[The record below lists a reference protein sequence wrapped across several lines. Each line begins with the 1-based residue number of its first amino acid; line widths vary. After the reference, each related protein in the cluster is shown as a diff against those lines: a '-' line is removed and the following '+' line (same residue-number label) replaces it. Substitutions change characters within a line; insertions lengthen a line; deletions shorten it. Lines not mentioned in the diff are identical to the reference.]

1 MGVEDMNL
9 AQVIKV
15 VGVGGGGGN
24 AVNRMIENG
33 IRGVEFVA
41 INTDK
46 QALACSKADKTIQ
59 IGEKI
64 TKGQGAGANPDI
76 GRKAAEESRGEIEK
90 ILEDADMVFVTA
102 GMGGGTG
109 TGAAPVVASIAKE
122 KGILTVG
129 IVTKPFSFELKRRMA
144 QAEEGIAALREAVD
158 TIIVIPN
165 DKLLQLCSAKTTVK
179 EAFKMADET
188 LRQGVQGISE
198 LINTAGDMNADF
210 ADVTRIMKDA
220 GFAHMGIGSASGDN
234 RAEEAARMA
243 IASPLLETSIDGAT
257 GILINVTGG
266 EELTLLEVNTA
277 ANLIHS
283 CADANAEVIF
293 GMAIDESMGD
303 EIAIT
308 VIATGCQ
315 SSKKQDLE
323 SLQVTDFNKTRGVTP
338 QTPAEPTNF
347 GSEDLQLPE
356 FMRKSNIDF

>member
-1 MGVEDMNL
+1 MAMEDMNL

-24 AVNRMIENG
+24 AVNRMVESG
-33 IRGVEFVA
+33 IHGVEFVA

-46 QALACSKADKTIQ
+46 QALACSKADTKIQ

-64 TKGQGAGANPDI
+64 TKGQGAGANPEV
-76 GRKAAEESRGEIEK
+76 GRKAAEESRSEIEK
-90 ILEDADMVFVTA
+90 VLENADMVFVTA

-109 TGAAPVVASIAKE
+109 TGAAPVVAAIAKE

-129 IVTKPFSFELKRRMA
+129 IVTKPFSFEMKHRMN
-144 QAEEGIAALREAVD
+144 QAEEGIAALRESVD

-165 DKLLQLCSAKTTVK
+165 EKLLQLCSAKTTIK

-188 LRQGVQGISE
+188 LRQGVSGISD
-198 LINTAGDMNADF
+198 LINTAGDVNADF

-220 GFAHMGIGSASGDN
+220 GYAHMGIGYASGEN

-266 EELTLLEVNTA
+266 GELTLLEVNAA
-277 ANLIHS
+277 ANLIHN
-283 CADANAEVIF
+283 CADPNAEVIF

-303 EIAIT
+303 EISIT

-315 SSKKQDLE
+315 SGRKDLE
-323 SLQVTDFNKTRGVTP
+323 DLKVPNFDKVRGITP
-338 QTPAEPTNF
+338 QSAAEPTNF

-356 FMRKSNIDF
+356 FMRRSNLDS

>member
-1 MGVEDMNL
+1 MATDEMNL

-24 AVNRMIENG
+24 AVNRMVESG
-33 IRGVEFVA
+33 IKGVEFIA

-46 QALACSKADKTIQ
+46 QALACSKAATKIQ

-64 TKGQGAGANPDI
+64 TGGKGAGANPEI
-76 GRKAAEESRGEIEK
+76 GRKAAEESRGDIEK
-90 ILEDADMVFVTA
+90 ALEGADMVFVTA

-109 TGAAPVVASIAKE
+109 TGAAPIVASIAKE

-129 IVTKPFSFELKRRMA
+129 IVTKPFLYELKRRMA
-144 QAEEGIAALREAVD
+144 QAEEGIAALREVVD

-165 DKLLQLCSAKTTVK
+165 DKLLQLCSAKTTMK
-179 EAFKMADET
+179 EALKMADET

-198 LINTAGDMNADF
+198 LINTTGDMNADF

-220 GFAHMGIGSASGDN
+220 GFAHMGIGRASGDN

-243 IASPLLETSIDGAT
+243 IDSPLLETSIDGAT

-266 EELTLLEVNTA
+266 EELTLLEINAA

-283 CADANAEVIF
+283 CADPNAEVIF
-293 GMAIDESMGD
+293 GMVIDENMGD
-303 EIAIT
+303 DISIT
-308 VIATGCQ
+308 VIATGCHAA
-315 SSKKQDLE
+315 KKMELD
-323 SLQVTDFNKTRGVTP
+323 SLNVTNFNRPAGVTP
-338 QTPAEPTNF
+338 QGGVEPTNF
-347 GSEDLQLPE
+347 GTEDLQLPN
-356 FMRKSNIDF
+356 FMKRNFD

>member
-1 MGVEDMNL
+1 MAIEDMNL

-15 VGVGGGGGN
+15 IGVGGGGGN
-24 AVNRMIENG
+24 AVNRMVESG

-46 QALACSKADKTIQ
+46 QALTRSKADKTVQ
-59 IGEKI
+59 IGDKI
-64 TKGQGAGANPDI
+64 TKGQGAGANPEI
-76 GRKAAEESRGEIEK
+76 GRKAAEESRSEIEK

-129 IVTKPFSFELKRRMA
+129 IVTKPFSFELKRRMN
-144 QAEEGIAALREAVD
+144 QAEEGIAALRESVD

-165 DKLLQLCSAKTTVK
+165 DKLLQLCSAKTTVN

-188 LRQGVQGISE
+188 LRQGVSGISE

-220 GFAHMGIGSASGDN
+220 GFAHMGIGRATGDN

-243 IASPLLETSIDGAT
+243 IDSPLLETSIDGAT

-266 EELTLLEVNTA
+266 EELTLLEVNAA

-308 VIATGCQ
+308 VIATGC
-315 SSKKQDLE
+315 SAGRKKDLDE
-323 SLQVTDFNKTRGVTP
+323 LKVTEFKRTAGLTP

-347 GSEDLQLPE
+347 GTEDLKLPD
-356 FMRKSNIDF
+356 FMTKPNF

>member
-1 MGVEDMNL
+1 MAFEDMNL

-24 AVNRMIENG
+24 AVNRMVENG

-46 QALACSKADKTIQ
+46 QALTCSKADKTIQ

-76 GRKAAEESRGEIEK
+76 GRKAAEESRAEIEK

-129 IVTKPFSFELKRRMA
+129 IVTKPFSFELKRRMN

-188 LRQGVQGISE
+188 LRQGVSGISE
-198 LINTAGDMNADF
+198 LINTEGDINADF

-220 GFAHMGIGSASGDN
+220 GYAHMGIGSASGDN

-266 EELTLLEVNTA
+266 EDLTLLEVNA
-277 ANLIHS
+277 AVNLVHS

-293 GMAIDESMGD
+293 GMAINENMGD
-303 EIAIT
+303 EISIT
-308 VIATGCQ
+308 VIATGCN
-315 SSKKQDLE
+315 SSKKPDLDDLKVPE
-323 SLQVTDFNKTRGVTP
+323 FKKPLGVIS
-338 QTPAEPTNF
+338 QSASEPTNF
-347 GSEDLQLPE
+347 GTEDLQLPG
-356 FMRKSNIDF
+356 FMKKTDF

>member
-1 MGVEDMNL
+1 MAIDDMNL

-15 VGVGGGGGN
+15 IGVGGGGGN
-24 AVNRMIENG
+24 AVNRMVESG

-46 QALACSKADKTIQ
+46 QALTCSKADHTIQ
-59 IGEKI
+59 IGDKL
-64 TKGQGAGANPDI
+64 TKGQGAGANPEI
-76 GRKAAEESRGEIEK
+76 GRKAAEESRAEIERM
-90 ILEDADMVFVTA
+90 LENTDMVFVTA

-129 IVTKPFSFELKRRMA
+129 IVTKPFSFELKRRMC

-188 LRQGVQGISE
+188 LRQGVSGISE

-220 GFAHMGIGSASGDN
+220 GYAHMGIGSASGDN

-243 IASPLLETSIDGAT
+243 IDSPLLETSIDGAT

-266 EELTLLEVNTA
+266 EELTLLEVNAA

-303 EIAIT
+303 TISIT
-308 VIATGCQ
+308 VIATGCA
-315 SSKKQDLE
+315 SGRKQDLDD
-323 SLQVTDFNKTRGVTP
+323 LKVPDFTRAAGITP
-338 QTPAEPTNF
+338 QAPAEPTNF
-347 GSEDLQLPE
+347 GTEDLQLPE
-356 FMRKSNIDF
+356 FMRKPNF

>member
-1 MGVEDMNL
+1 MEDMNL

-24 AVNRMIENG
+24 AVNRMVESG

-46 QALACSKADKTIQ
+46 QALAYSKADTKIQ

-64 TKGQGAGANPDI
+64 TKGQGAGANPEV
-76 GRKAAEESRGEIEK
+76 GRKAAEESRSEIEK

-109 TGAAPVVASIAKE
+109 TGAAPVVAGIAKE

-129 IVTKPFSFELKRRMA
+129 IVTKPFSFEMKHRMA
-144 QAEEGIAALREAVD
+144 QAEEGIAALRECVD

-165 DKLLQLCSAKTTVK
+165 EKLLQLCSAKTTIK

-188 LRQGVQGISE
+188 LRQGVSGISE
-198 LINTAGDMNADF
+198 LINMPGEVNADF

-220 GFAHMGIGSASGDN
+220 GYAHMGIGRAGGDN

-266 EELTLLEVNTA
+266 AELTLLEVTAA
-277 ANLIHS
+277 ANLIHN

-303 EIAIT
+303 EISIT
-308 VIATGCQ
+308 VIATGCH
-315 SSKKQDLE
+315 SGKKKDLE
-323 SLQVTDFNKTRGVTP
+323 DLTVPSFDKVRGVVP
-338 QTPAEPTNF
+338 QTPSEPTNF
-347 GSEDLQLPE
+347 GSEDLQLPD
-356 FMRKSNIDF
+356 FMKKSNIEF

>member
-1 MGVEDMNL
+1 MATDGMNL

-24 AVNRMIENG
+24 AINRMVESG
-33 IRGVEFVA
+33 IKGVEFLA

-46 QALACSKADKTIQ
+46 QALACSKATQKIQ

-64 TKGQGAGANPDI
+64 TGGQGAGANPEI
-76 GRKAAEESRGEIEK
+76 GRKSAEENRSEIEK
-90 ILEDADMVFVTA
+90 ALENADMVFVTA

-129 IVTKPFSFELKRRMA
+129 IVTKPFAFELKRRMA
-144 QAEEGIAALREAVD
+144 QAEEGIAALRESVD

-165 DKLLQLCSAKTTVK
+165 EKLLQNASAKTTMK
-179 EAFKMADET
+179 EALKMADET
-188 LRQGVQGISE
+188 LRQGVQGIAE
-198 LINTAGDMNADF
+198 LINTTGDMNADF

-220 GFAHMGIGSASGDN
+220 GYAHMGIGRASGDN

-243 IASPLLETSIDGAT
+243 IESPLLETSIDGAT

-266 EELTLLEVNTA
+266 EELTLLEINAAVN
-277 ANLIHS
+277 LVHS
-283 CADANAEVIF
+283 SADANAEVIF

-303 EIAIT
+303 EISIT
-308 VIATGCQ
+308 VIATGCHA
-315 SSKKQDLE
+315 SKKMDLE
-323 SLQVTDFNKTRGVTP
+323 TLSVPNFTKTAGTVP
-338 QTPAEPTNF
+338 QTPAEPTKF
-347 GSEDLQLPE
+347 GMEDLKLPDFMKKSE
-356 FMRKSNIDF
+356 F